1 MEWAVGLYF
10 VAAFLCA
17 MGMGGVLF
25 PKIILISKR
34 KRILDRPN
42 GRKVHVS
49 KIPRLGGLAFYPAI
63 LIAYWVMRGLLS
75 LFNFHFVGLSIE
87 EMLFFFAGIT
97 IVYYIGIADDVIGIS
112 YKSKFIYQ
120 FLAAILLVLPLNYIS
135 DWQGIFGVYH
145 IPAWIGVPFT
155 VVLIVALINSF
166 NLIDGVDGLCAG
178 LSMISLALL
187 SGLCIHTGSIYLAL
201 LGICA
206 LGVLAVFFFY
216 NVFGRRMKIFMG
228 DSGSLLLGYLIAFM
242 ALEVVVNMQQ
252 HTTPDY
258 VTLVSI
264 LGIVFVPLA
273 DMSRVFIQRLLHGV
287 SPFKP
292 DKRHI
297 HHKLLQLGLSH
308 VQCIL
313 LLMLIQVIFAIANF
327 WMAPRVNITL
337 ALIINFIAI
346 ALLIVFLN
354 WRIARRELRWL

>member
-1 MEWAVGLYF
+1 
-10 VAAFLCA
+10 
-17 MGMGGVLF
+17 
-25 PKIILISKR
+25 
-34 KRILDRPN
+34 
-42 GRKVHVS
+42 
-49 KIPRLGGLAFYPAI
+49 
-63 LIAYWVMRGLLS
+63 
-75 LFNFHFVGLSIE
+75 
-87 EMLFFFAGIT
+87 
-97 IVYYIGIADDVIGIS
+97 
-112 YKSKFIYQ
+112 
-120 FLAAILLVLPLNYIS
+120 
-135 DWQGIFGVYH
+135 
-145 IPAWIGVPFT
+145 
-155 VVLIVALINSF
+155 
-166 NLIDGVDGLCAG
+166 
-178 LSMISLALL
+178 
-187 SGLCIHTGSIYLAL
+187 
-201 LGICA
+201 
-206 LGVLAVFFFY
+206 
-216 NVFGRRMKIFMG
+216 MKIFMG

-273 DMSRVFIQRLLHGV
+273 DMSRVFIQRLLHRV

-308 VQCIL
+308 VQCTL

>member
-1 MEWAVGLYF
+1 MEWSVGLYF
-10 VAAFLCA
+10 IAAFLCA
-17 MGMGGVLF
+17 MGMGVVLF

-75 LFNFHFVGLSIE
+75 LFDFHLVGLPVE
-87 EMLFFFAGIT
+87 EMLFFFAGAT

-120 FLAAILLVLPLNYIS
+120 FIAAVLLVLPFNYIS
-135 DWQGIFGVYH
+135 DWQGIFGIYN
-145 IPAWIGVPFT
+145 IPVWIGVPFT
-155 VVLIVALINSF
+155 IVLIVALINAF

-178 LSMISLALL
+178 LSMLSIALL
-187 SGLCIHTGSIYLAL
+187 SGVCMQMGSVYLAL
-201 LGICA
+201 LEICA
-206 LGVLAVFFFY
+206 LGVVAVFFFY

-242 ALEVVVNMQQ
+242 ALEVVVHMQQ
-252 HTTPDY
+252 HHTLDRI
-258 VTLVSI
+258 TLVSI

-273 DMSRVFIQRLLHGV
+273 DMSRVFIQRLLHGN
-287 SPFKP
+287 SPFQP

-308 VQCIL
+308 LQCTL
-313 LLMLIQVIFAIANF
+313 SLVLIQTIFAIANF

-346 ALLIVFLN
+346 TLLILFLN